1 MRASQLAMGW
11 LIACVLAGVL
21 FQVGAGV
28 WVALTDGWWVLA
40 MIPVY
45 VTIAALGVLLWND
58 RK

>member
-1 MRASQLAMGW
+1 MGW